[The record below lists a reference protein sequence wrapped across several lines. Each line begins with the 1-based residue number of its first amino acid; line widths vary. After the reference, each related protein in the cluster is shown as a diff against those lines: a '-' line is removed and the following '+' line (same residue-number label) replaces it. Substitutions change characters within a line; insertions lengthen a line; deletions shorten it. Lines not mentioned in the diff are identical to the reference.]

1 MGLLSCVTFLQEAYQ
16 IDSTTKFL
24 FFLLVLEIIK
34 ESKAL
39 MLAKLKKRRFQAS
52 APPWLSLENILFK
65 ALFAFT
71 EDLMTM

>member
-1 MGLLSCVTFLQEAYQ
+1 MQEASQ
-16 IDSTTKFL
+16 IDSTIKFL
-24 FFLLVLEIIK
+24 FFLLVQEIIK

-39 MLAKLKKRRFQAS
+39 MLTKLKKRRFQVS
-52 APPWLSLENILFK
+52 APPWLSLENILFG